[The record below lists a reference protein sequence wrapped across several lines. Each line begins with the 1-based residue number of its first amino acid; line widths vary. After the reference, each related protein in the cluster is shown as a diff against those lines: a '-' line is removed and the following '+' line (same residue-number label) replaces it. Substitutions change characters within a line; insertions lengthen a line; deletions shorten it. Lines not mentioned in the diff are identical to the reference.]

1 MMNSSAKD
9 IMYTRKAIYY
19 DIRLLPH
26 GPITLIPAVIASL
39 GVCLSISDDGCDYA
53 RLTGSAIELLTGSN
67 IVPFVHVGHVAYRIP
82 DYYPEED
89 TWHVPFTDECSSYD
103 HTDALIDPSWSAS
116 TRFRFMG
123 SVAGMTTAMFL
134 WTSTFL
140 TLRAEHWRACGIGA
154 LLTSCCH
161 TLSFVWFYTKLCY
174 TTTTNYDDFVNGREV
189 ELGHDPREPGYR
201 AITTCSLFFGSRCTL
216 ASCLLWALVAMIVL
230 VCKFSTQPRLML
242 YDGNNMIAM
251 GHTTATSPSNN
262 DIGRRSKSLRQS
274 LRRQELNG
282 QSITMKQPITTRRQ
296 TFVDYIPEVLDTNP
310 MDTAKVRASLRTSMR
325 PTTVPTTLQSSRR
338 VGATAR
344 NNVENNESV
353 VSDVSFV

>member
-1 MMNSSAKD
+1 MNSSAKD
-9 IMYTRKAIYY
+9 IMYY

-53 RLTGSAIELLTGSN
+53 RLTGSAVELLTGSN
-67 IVPFVHVGHVAYRIP
+67 IVPFVHVGHAAYRVP
-82 DYYPEED
+82 DYYPEENA
-89 TWHVPFTDECSSYD
+89 WRVPFTDECSSYE

-134 WTSTFL
+134 WTSTSL
-140 TLRAEHWRACGIGA
+140 TLRAGHWRACGIGA
-154 LLTSCCH
+154 LLTCACH
-161 TLSFVWFYTKLCY
+161 ALSFVWFYTKLCS

-201 AITTCSLFFGSRCTL
+201 AMTTCSLFFGSRCTL

-251 GHTTATSPSNN
+251 GPTTATSPSNN
-262 DIGRRSKSLRQS
+262 DIGKRRQSLRQS
-274 LRRQELNG
+274 LRRQELNS
-282 QSITMKQPITTRRQ
+282 QSITMKRPITTRRQ

-325 PTTVPTTLQSSRR
+325 PTTVPTTLPPSSRR